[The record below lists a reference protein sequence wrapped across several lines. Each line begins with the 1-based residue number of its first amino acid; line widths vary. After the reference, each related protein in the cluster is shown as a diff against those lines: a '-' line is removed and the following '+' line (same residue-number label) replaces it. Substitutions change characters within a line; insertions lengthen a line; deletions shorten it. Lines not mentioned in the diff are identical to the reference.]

1 VNGDG
6 DVVIPDLQG
15 RVTIFDKDMKLV
27 THLGDNADPTLRG
40 NYNVPVEKWKDG
52 QFTAPHGGT
61 WDHDGNLYVMDWNVV
76 GRVSKLQRI
85 RDRK

>member
-1 VNGDG
+1 
-6 DVVIPDLQG
+6 
-15 RVTIFDKDMKLV
+15 M
-27 THLGDNADPTLRG
+27 THLGDNEDPGLRG
-40 NYNVPVEKWKDG
+40 NYGVPVEKWKDG

-85 RDRK
+85 KSAK